1 MNRPEES
8 KEVPEHFSSE
18 VTNSWISSNFDLSAA
33 SHQGHVRENNED
45 RYLAVRFGRSLESVS
60 TNIDQHLL
68 EKSYIFTGY
77 GMLVADGIGGLDLGE
92 VASST
97 ALIKLVELILDTPDW
112 TLALKRERDVRTVL
126 QRMTQRFL
134 QIDETL
140 REEAK
145 NHPALNRMATT
156 LTVAGILG
164 TDLVI
169 GHVGDSRAYLLRGTE
184 LKQLTTDHTLAQAL
198 IDAGVANRD
207 DPATRSMRHVL
218 TAAIGSMGELIDQQV
233 ERYQLKSEDRILL
246 CTDGLTEMVD
256 DKTIAEVLREATSS
270 QSACNTLVDLAL
282 GAGGVDN
289 ITVVVARCGG

>member
-8 KEVPEHFSSE
+8 KEVPEHFPSQVNNTWRSSE
-18 VTNSWISSNFDLSAA
+18 FDLGAA

-45 RYLAVRFGRSLESVS
+45 RYLAVRFGRSLESMS
-60 TNIDQHLL
+60 TNIDEHLL
-68 EKSYIFTGY
+68 EQSYVVKGY

-97 ALIKLVELILDTPDW
+97 ALTKLVELILDTPDW
-112 TLALKRERDVRTVL
+112 TMALKRERDVRTVL

-145 NHPALNRMATT
+145 NYPSLTRMATT

-164 TDLVI
+164 TDLII
-169 GHVGDSRAYLLRGTE
+169 GHVGDSRAYLFRGTE

-218 TAAIGSMGELIDQQV
+218 TAAIGSMGEHIDPQV
-233 ERYQLKSEDRILL
+233 ERYHLKSGDQILL

-256 DKTIAEVLREATSS
+256 DKTIAEVLSEATSS
-270 QSACNTLVDLAL
+270 QSACKTLIDLAL
-282 GAGGVDN
+282 AAGGVDN
-289 ITVVVARCGG
+289 ITVAVARCA

>member
-1 MNRPEES
+1 MDRPEES
-8 KEVPEHFSSE
+8 KEVPEQFP
-18 VTNSWISSNFDLSAA
+18 NMSNTWKDSGVDLGAA

-45 RYLAVRFGRSLESVS
+45 RYLAVRFGRYLESLS
-60 TNIDQHLL
+60 TNIDKDLL
-68 EKSYIFTGY
+68 EQSYCFTGY
-77 GMLVADGIGGLDLGE
+77 AMLVADGIGGLDLGE

-97 ALIKLVELILDTPDW
+97 ALTKLVELILDTPDW
-112 TLALKRERDVRTVL
+112 TLTLKRERDVRIVL

-145 NHPALNRMATT
+145 NYPALTRMATT

-169 GHVGDSRAYLLRGTE
+169 GHVGDSRAYLFRGTE

-218 TAAIGSMGELIDQQV
+218 TAAIGSMGELIDPQV
-233 ERYQLKSEDRILL
+233 ERYQLKSGDRILL

-256 DKTIAEVLREATSS
+256 DKTIAEVLRDATSS
-270 QSACNTLVDLAL
+270 QSACKSLVDLSL

-289 ITVVVARCGG
+289 ITVIVARCGE